1 MTKTSESQK
10 TTYVLFIVEGKSDQH
25 ALEPSI
31 KKLYEKVAP
40 NKVVE
45 FIMITENGNKTGGDI
60 TTKGTINKKTIEES
74 IRKYILKPCL
84 CGYMPKA
91 ILPSIEE
98 IIHIVDLDGA
108 FIPDENIKED
118 KQISK
123 IRYESENIVC
133 KDKNETA
140 NRNKR
145 KRENLEHLISLDEFV
160 CGGHPM
166 KYKIYYFS
174 SNLDHFLHNDANL
187 DYRQKTIAADLFADT
202 YNDYH
207 KFVGFFLDKQNP
219 THNMYYKES
228 WEYVKQGTNS
238 LAKGTNLNVLI
249 KEVLKEGNR

>member
-1 MTKTSESQK
+1 MTKTSEPQK

-25 ALEPSI
+25 ALESPI
-31 KKLYEKVAP
+31 KKLYEKFAP

-45 FIMITENGNKTGGDI
+45 FIMITENGDKTGGDI
-60 TTKGTINKKTIEES
+60 TTKGTSTKNTIEES

-98 IIHIVDLDGA
+98 IVHIVDLDGA
-108 FIPDENIKED
+108 FIPDEKIKED
-118 KQISK
+118 KSISH
-123 IRYESENIVC
+123 IRYEVENIVC
-133 KDKNETA
+133 KKRTETA
-140 NRNKR
+140 ERNKR
-145 KRENLEHLISLDEFV
+145 KRENLEHLISLEEFIYS
-160 CGGHPM
+160 GHPM
-166 KYKIYYFS
+166 KYYVYYFS

-202 YNDYH
+202 YNDSQ
-207 KFVGFFLDKQNP
+207 KFVSFFLDKQNP
-219 THNMYYKES
+219 THNMSYKES

-249 KEVLKEGNR
+249 KKLWAEGNS